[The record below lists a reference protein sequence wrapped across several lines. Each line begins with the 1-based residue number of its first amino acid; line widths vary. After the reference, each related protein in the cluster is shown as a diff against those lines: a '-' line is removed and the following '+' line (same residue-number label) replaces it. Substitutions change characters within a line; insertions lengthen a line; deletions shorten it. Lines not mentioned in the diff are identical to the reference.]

1 MGKQLLFVTNN
12 ASKSRAGYVGKFK
25 SFGLDVEPAEVIREQ
40 QVPAQSSAAVYT

>member
-25 SFGLDVEPAEVIREQ
+25 SFGLDVEPAEVSEQ
-40 QVPAQSSAAVYT
+40 DKQGS